1 MKHFA
6 KNPIL
11 FLLVDYVS
19 LQAQDV
25 TIITSI
31 AAYYFFLTLLNAI
44 TFINELGLTLWK
56 HFH

>member
-31 AAYYFFLTLLNAI
+31 ATYPEYFFLTLLNAI
-44 TFINELGLTLWK
+44 TFINELGLTL
-56 HFH
+56 